1 MKLTGK
7 QICLECC
14 KKQII
19 RNISGY
25 PVRTDYETMIAVKTA
40 AVIFYTA
47 VSDVLDNKYVFWII
61 TTAVGLLVG
70 ALTWFVKRAIDKM
83 EKRIDEQEDKL
94 NKTINDLPFLYTLRL
109 SLIHI

>member
-1 MKLTGK
+1 
-7 QICLECC
+7 
-14 KKQII
+14 
-19 RNISGY
+19 
-25 PVRTDYETMIAVKTA
+25 MIAVKTA

-94 NKTINDLPFLYTLRL
+94 NKTINDLPFLYTLREDFIRAQANNDRKL
-109 SLIHI
+109 DQINSKLDRVLAQGMRADN